1 MAMASDDNIRCA
13 QCTFVVLHIFPEMIQ
28 DLLAATDL
36 PPSVLYRMIK
46 NNPRI
51 NLKKYERT
59 TVQTMTIDGF
69 TKLDISVMYKI
80 IKFFNLISPPTRNWG
95 SNPLPNETELGDDIE
110 RIKKARNYL
119 VHKYD
124 ANVSEKS
131 FTEFFE
137 NSITVSKRFDKYL
150 RKPEGSSYEE
160 RIRRYK
166 SCLLDKTAIEKLL
179 EERRKEESLKTICI
193 CDLQSQQKEVH
204 IMTGK
209 SMNEVLESVKSIA

>member
-13 QCTFVVLHIFPEMIQ
+13 QCTFIVLHIFPEMIQ

-95 SNPLPNETELGDDIE
+95 ANPLPNETELGDDIE

-124 ANVSEKS
+124 ANVSETS

-179 EERRKEESLKTICI
+179 EERRKEESLKSMYQISTSLNNKKTHTQ
-193 CDLQSQQKEVH
+193 LQ
-204 IMTGK
+204 
-209 SMNEVLESVKSIA
+209 